1 MELTWLSFLCTTL
14 QLLTDVEPEQ
24 GGVTHSQCNLHWHM
38 YDGHAGGKAEVRVL
52 DWSEEGSL
60 CTEDAC
66 TYEMVIGADLVYNL
80 QGVAQLLTVLKAT
93 ISAVP
98 DIKLYLGHCS
108 RQEHV
113 DAALFA
119 GLEDMGLAVTKVA
132 ASTRD
137 KRTSMYVHV

>member
-1 MELTWLSFLCTTL
+1 M
-14 QLLTDVEPEQ
+14 
-24 GGVTHSQCNLHWHM
+24 
-38 YDGHAGGKAEVRVL
+38 RVL

-60 CTEDAC
+60 CREDAH
-66 TYEMVIGADLVYNL
+66 TYQMVIGADLVYNL
-80 QGVAQLLTVLKAT
+80 QGVAQLLTSLKGTA
-93 ISAVP
+93 SAAP
-98 DIKLYLGHCS
+98 NIKLYLGHCS

-137 KRTSMYVHV
+137 KRVSVSVHEPNSH